1 MSSSQIYEQ
10 HYRRLDASIPLRN
23 QRWIPIF
30 REGLK
35 ALVSFRAYLA
45 LIAIA
50 SLPMLIRLVQ
60 IYFTTRFTEARRILP
75 VDDKVFFDFLSQ
87 QVPWLLLMSAYA
99 GAGLIANDMRTGG
112 LLLYLSR
119 PLTIGDY
126 ILGKISIVFAS
137 LSMVTLVPGLVL
149 FLGARALAPD
159 VLGDASHLLLIP
171 KIIAYALVMILPA
184 TGLVLVMS
192 ALARNARFAGLGF
205 FFVFVGS
212 TVAAAIASAPWRSL
226 RQTTPHRSSLRGDSA
241 SARLAA
247 PWMVR
252 IVMRCRWRVWMREKG
267 VGWAGDLQNCSDLS
281 HFGVSDYR
289 IICIM
294 GNIRQ
299 ARIEHAPFD

>member
-1 MSSSQIYEQ
+1 MSSTQIYEQ

-23 QRWIPIF
+23 RRWIPIA

-35 ALVSFRAYLA
+35 ALFALRAYLG

-50 SLPMLIRLVQ
+50 WVPVLIRLVQ
-60 IYFTTRFTEARRILP
+60 VYFTTRFPEARRIVP
-75 VDDKVFFDFLSQ
+75 VDDKLFCDFLGQ
-87 QVPWLLLMSAYA
+87 QIPWMLLMSALA

-119 PLTIGDY
+119 PLTLTDY
-126 ILGKISIVFAS
+126 IFGKVTILFAS

-149 FLGARALAPD
+149 FLGARSLAPD

-171 KIIAYALVMILPA
+171 KIIAFSLVLVLPT

-212 TVAAAIASAPWRSL
+212 TVAQAIAWRA
-226 RQTTPHRSSLRGDSA
+226 TRSSYAGLVSIQATMRRVGEAIFAVKPTRMTADLPPEWALVVLTALFLSCLFILKT
-241 SARLAA
+241 R
-247 PWMVR
+247 VR
-252 IVMRCRWRVWMREKG
+252 AVEIVK
-267 VGWAGDLQNCSDLS
+267 
-281 HFGVSDYR
+281 
-289 IICIM
+289 
-294 GNIRQ
+294 
-299 ARIEHAPFD
+299 